1 MARRLVAFLISTLA
15 YAAAPKLP
23 DVAPQVRSVFP
34 LGGTSGESSDIR
46 ISGRNLE
53 GVRAIDFARPDIR
66 AAVLKSSFFSV
77 EARVEIGKNVPAG
90 LHHFRLRT
98 SFGSHVG
105 VFHVGAV
112 RAIREVEPNDDPSMA
127 QPVQAPALV
136 DGVLTKGD
144 YDLFKFHAEAGR
156 TMLLDVLATRAGA
169 GVDATVALLDS
180 HGNEIDYNDDYY
192 IHHDPHLSFTPKE
205 AGDYFVRV
213 GANGEGGSKNAVYR
227 LLVGAVPL
235 VEHVLPA
242 GIRRGVEQEV
252 RLTGSNLNEVTR
264 VFLDDGVEGKLLAA
278 TAAELRFR
286 IAAPASL
293 SEGKHWLH
301 AVSGAGEFP
310 VPVAVV
316 VSDIPEE
323 LSAAARRAAPQ
334 PVPTPVAV
342 TGILSR
348 RRQADFFSFTARAGD
363 RMAFDVDAMKLGNL
377 LDPAIAIYDAA
388 GKQIEFQ
395 DEPAPQNGK
404 EPPQL
409 DPYLVHTFEKA
420 GTYTVMIRDSAE
432 RGSAGYRYRLA
443 IRPVTPDF
451 ELLALT
457 PSATLFRGASNP
469 LLVRVRRIGGWDT
482 PVEVE
487 AAGLPS
493 GVRMAPKTAEPR
505 NTPTKDTCGNDLW
518 LDGTNLE
525 MAMEVD
531 AGAPAGEYPI
541 RLRARGTSG
550 GRMVEHTTTVFFR
563 YGSAGRITG
572 PTEDQALIATVTDL
586 PRVLLNPP
594 ESVTLTPGKPARV
607 RVLITRF
614 DDPPT
619 PLTVEPVTAVP
630 GLKVENII
638 AAPGANQVELR
649 LTAEAGMTP
658 GSLRLHAG
666 TAVSPEIELK
676 METETKAEKP

>member
-1 MARRLVAFLISTLA
+1 MGRCVVAFLISTIA
-15 YAAAPKLP
+15 YGAAPKLP
-23 DVAPQVRSVFP
+23 DVGPQVRSVFP
-34 LGGTSGESSDIR
+34 LGGTSGESSEIR

-53 GVRAIDFARPDIR
+53 GVTAMEFARQDIR
-66 AAVLKSSFFSV
+66 AAILKSTFFTV
-77 EARVEIGKNVPAG
+77 DARVEIGRNVPSG
-90 LHHFRLRT
+90 LHHYRLRT
-98 SFGSHVG
+98 PAGSHVG
-105 VFHVGAV
+105 VFHVGAI
-112 RAIREVEPNDDPSMA
+112 RAVREVEPNDDPSKA
-127 QPVQAPALV
+127 QAIQAPALV
-136 DGVLTKGD
+136 DGILTKGD
-144 YDLFKFHAEAGR
+144 YDVFRFHADGGQ

-169 GVDATVALLDS
+169 GVDATVALLDAR
-180 HGNEIDYNDDYY
+180 GNEIDYNDDYY

-213 GANGEGGSKNAVYR
+213 SANGEGGSKNAAYR
-227 LLVGAVPL
+227 LLVGAVPR

-252 RLTGSNLNEVTR
+252 RLTGANLGGVTR
-264 VFLDDGVEGKLLAA
+264 VFLDDGVEGKVIDA
-278 TAAELRFR
+278 TASELRFR

-293 SEGKHWLH
+293 AEGKHWLH

-310 VPVAVV
+310 MPAAVV
-316 VSDIPEE
+316 VSDVPEE
-323 LSAAARRAAPQ
+323 LSAGARRVAPQ
-334 PVPTPVAV
+334 AVRTPVAV

-348 RRQADFFSFTARAGD
+348 RRQADFFSFAARAGE
-363 RMAFDVDAMKLGNL
+363 RLAFDVDAMKLGNL
-377 LDPAIAIYDAA
+377 LDPAIAIYDSA
-388 GKQIEFQ
+388 GKQLEFQ

-420 GTYTVMIRDSAE
+420 GTFTVMIRDSAE

-451 ELLALT
+451 ELLALS

-487 AAGLPS
+487 AMDLPR
-493 GVRMAPKTAEPR
+493 GVHLAPKVAEPK

-525 MAMEVD
+525 MALDVD
-531 AGAPAGEYPI
+531 VDAPAGDYPI
-541 RLRARGTSG
+541 RLRARGKSAG
-550 GRMVEHTTTVFFR
+550 NAVEHTATVFFR

-572 PTEDQALIATVTDL
+572 ATEDQTLIATVTDL

-614 DDPPT
+614 DDARA
-619 PLTVEPVTAVP
+619 PLTVEAVTAVP
-630 GLKVENII
+630 GLKIENST
-638 AAPGANQVELR
+638 AAPEANQVELR

-658 GSLRLHAG
+658 GQLRLHAG
-666 TAVSPEIELK
+666 QAVSPEIELK
-676 METETKAEKP
+676 IEIEAKVEKP